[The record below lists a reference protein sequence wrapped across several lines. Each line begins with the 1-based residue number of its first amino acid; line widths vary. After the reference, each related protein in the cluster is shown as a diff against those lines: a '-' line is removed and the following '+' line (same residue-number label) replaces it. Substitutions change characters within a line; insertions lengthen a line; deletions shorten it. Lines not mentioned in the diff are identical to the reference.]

1 MSWIEDQSWFGL
13 EDYDPTIDVDFTIWT
28 TRNGRKIPVKEMS
41 DNHLLNTIIMLE
53 GEGEDISLLQEEW
66 LKVLTKEYKRRKNK
80 Q

>member
-1 MSWIEDQSWFGL
+1 MSWVEDQSWFGL
-13 EDYDPTIDVDFTIWT
+13 EDFDPTIDTDFTIWK

-41 DNHLLNTIIMLE
+41 DNHLLNTINMLK
-53 GEGEDISLLQEEW
+53 GDDLSLLEEAW